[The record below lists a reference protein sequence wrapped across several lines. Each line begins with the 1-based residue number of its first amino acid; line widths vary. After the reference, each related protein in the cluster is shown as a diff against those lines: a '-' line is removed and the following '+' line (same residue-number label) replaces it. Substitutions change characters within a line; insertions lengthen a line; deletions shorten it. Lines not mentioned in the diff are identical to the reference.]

1 MRVPPL
7 QYAAGIHPMFSR
19 LLSSLLG
26 AALLALLTINPAH
39 AVPYTLG
46 NTELRELPVS
56 ANGRQY
62 LLYIGLPSSYASQ
75 PTRQYPTLYALDGYW
90 DFSLMMT
97 VTGLLRV
104 DNAAPEVIV
113 VGIGYAGANP
123 DYNALRTID
132 LTPGADAYIDSTG
145 VRCGHADEF
154 LSVIA
159 NEIIPFVQRE
169 YRADPSYRVLAG
181 TSFAGLFPTYVAM
194 QQPTLFNAYVACSP
208 SLWWRSNFLITR
220 ASTFARDHNSTPL
233 RLFLSYA
240 SEDHTSIINST
251 RAFSQQ
257 LAAQSYPGLSV
268 AIREATGERH
278 STTKPETYTRGLR
291 FAFAPLAPQPAT
303 VGTTSRSALVNV
315 ACRGYVGTSS
325 QQEVIAGFVIDGLSA
340 KRVLIRAGGPALT
353 PLGVTETLADPYLRV
368 HPAGRAAIA
377 ENDNWGG
384 TSELTT
390 AAAQCGAY
398 SFAANSRD
406 AALIVTLAPGAY
418 SAVASSVNGGTGN
431 VLVEVYELP

>member
-1 MRVPPL
+1 MRAPPRRSP
-7 QYAAGIHPMFSR
+7 AGTRPMPSR
-19 LLSSLLG
+19 PILPLLG
-26 AALLALLTINPAH
+26 LALLALFTTASVH

-56 ANGRQY
+56 ANGRHY

-90 DFSLMMT
+90 DFSLMMN

-132 LTPGADAYIDSTG
+132 LTPGADAYIDATG
-145 VRCGHADEF
+145 QRCGHADEF

-159 NEIIPFVQRE
+159 NQIIPFVQRE

-181 TSFAGLFPTYVAM
+181 TSFAGLFPAYVAM

-208 SLWWRSNFLITR
+208 SLWWRSSFLVTR
-220 ASTFARDHNSTPL
+220 ASTFARDHASTPL
-233 RLFLSYA
+233 RLYLSYA
-240 SEDHTSIINST
+240 SEDYATIISST
-251 RAFSQQ
+251 RAFYQQ
-257 LAAQSYPGLSV
+257 LNAHPYPGLSL
-268 AIREATGERH
+268 AIREMVGERH

-291 FAFAPLAPQPAT
+291 FAFAPLAPQVAT
-303 VGTTSRSALVNV
+303 VGTTDRSELVNNSS
-315 ACRGYVGTSS
+315 RGRVGAAG
-325 QQEVIAGFVIDGLSA
+325 EDVVITGFVIRGINA

-353 PLGVTETLADPYLRV
+353 PLGVKDVLTDPQLRV
-368 HPAGRAAIA
+368 YSSSNVLLA

-384 TSELTT
+384 TTELTT
-390 AAAQCGAY
+390 AAARSGAY
-398 SFAANSRD
+398 AFTPNSRD
-406 AALIVTLAPGAY
+406 AALIVTLAPGVY
-418 SAVASSVNGGTGN
+418 SAVASGVNGSTGN